1 MSVRICWVMIL
12 LAGLSL
18 SPVAFA
24 QDKES
29 EGDSSGMRAKVI
41 TDSDTGSAVTRPDG
55 WVRGKAG
62 KGVVASFHAAGDKKA
77 QIEVRLSPHVKD
89 KQGEIFFASFHS
101 SLQKAGFTRD
111 EVRAEQSYGGKT
123 GVETEYKT
131 TAKKQEFRMII
142 WQYQHA
148 DSAYLV
154 VGFFPEK
161 GRDKYYSD
169 FQQVI
174 ASLEVD

>member
-1 MSVRICWVMIL
+1 MSIRFCWVSIL
-12 LAGLSL
+12 LMGFSL
-18 SPVAFA
+18 STSALA
-24 QDKES
+24 QDKKS
-29 EGDSSGMRAKVI
+29 DSDTPEMRAKVI
-41 TDSDTGSAVTRPDG
+41 TDSESGSSVTRPDG
-55 WVRGKAG
+55 WVQGKPG
-62 KGVVASFHAAGDKKA
+62 KGVLATFHAAGDKKA

-89 KQGEIFFASFHS
+89 QQGEIFFASFHS

-111 EVRAEQSYGGKT
+111 EVRPKTSYGGKM

-131 TAKKQEFRMII
+131 TSKKQQFRMII
-142 WQYQHA
+142 WQYQHG
-148 DSAYLV
+148 DSAYLI

-174 ASLEVD
+174 ASLKVD

>member
-12 LAGLSL
+12 LVGFSL
-18 SPVAFA
+18 STNAFA
-24 QDKES
+24 QDKEP
-29 EGDSSGMRAKVI
+29 EGDAPDMRAKVI
-41 TDSDTGSAVTRPDG
+41 TDSESGSAVTRPDG
-55 WVRGKAG
+55 WVRGKSG
-62 KGVVASFHAAGDKKA
+62 KGVLATFHAAGDKKA

-89 KQGEIFFASFHS
+89 NQGEIFFASFHS

-111 EVRAEQSYGGKT
+111 EVRGEQSYGGKM

-131 TAKKQEFRMII
+131 TSKKQQFRMII
-142 WQYQHA
+142 WQYQHG
-148 DSAYLV
+148 DSAYLI

-174 ASLEVD
+174 ASLKVD